1 VTKKKAVFTTENGSK
16 IEVAENIVA
25 GAVVEA
31 ISGIPGLAGLKDGRI
46 DEVISRLA
54 RGKSTKSVTII
65 PKENEDVDIDVHI
78 VVQFRASVP
87 EISNLIKERVKEN
100 VEAITGI
107 RAADVMV
114 HINDVSIS
122 ES

>member
-16 IEVAENIVA
+16 VEVAESIVA

-31 ISGIPGLAGLKDGRI
+31 ISGIPGLIGLKDGKI
-46 DEVISRLA
+46 DEVMGRLA
-54 RGKSTKSVTII
+54 RGKSTKSVTIT

-78 VVQFRASVP
+78 VVQFRASMS

-100 VEAITGI
+100 VGALTGI
-107 RAADVMV
+107 RVADVIV

>member
-1 VTKKKAVFTTENGSK
+1 MTKKKAVFTTENGSK
-16 IEVAENIVA
+16 VEVAESIVA

-31 ISGIPGLAGLKDGRI
+31 ISGIPGLIGLKDGKM
-46 DEVISRLA
+46 DEVMGRLA
-54 RGKSTKSVTII
+54 RGKLTKSVTIT

-78 VVQFRASVP
+78 VVQFRASMS

-100 VEAITGI
+100 VGALTGI
-107 RAADVMV
+107 RVADVIV

>member
-46 DEVISRLA
+46 DEVMGRLA

>member
-16 IEVAENIVA
+16 VEVAESIVA

-31 ISGIPGLAGLKDGRI
+31 ISGIPGLIGLKDGKI
-46 DEVISRLA
+46 DEVMGRLA
-54 RGKSTKSVTII
+54 RGKSTKSVTIT

-78 VVQFRASVP
+78 VVQFRASMS

-100 VEAITGI
+100 VGALTGI
-107 RAADVMV
+107 CVADVIV